1 MWIEKSNNKYRA
13 CAYYTDPLTMAT
25 HKIGVTID
33 KNTPQQ
39 RNKAKTE
46 LDRLI
51 LEKSNYTPASVTLE
65 KLIDDYLAYQK
76 KTVKLSTYTR
86 NFYVCNSFKKLLGSG
101 ADISRLTARAVRS
114 RFMAVIDRP
123 TRYNEYIGRFKALIR
138 WAYKNDYVNNIDWLN
153 KLERVSDKT
162 PREKVIDK
170 FLEYSDCRKLI
181 DKMKV
186 KDWKYLTEFLL
197 LSGLRIGEALAL
209 TWSDISFKD
218 KEISVEKTLD
228 PNNKIIT
235 TTKTVTSSRLVFM
248 QKELYDLTRY
258 LRLYDGQKRKKLGIS
273 TPLVF
278 FSATGGYAE
287 YDAYRKYLREKSIA
301 VLGRPCTPHIL
312 RHTHASLLAETLPY
326 DVISR
331 RLGHSNSRITREIYI
346 HITEQRKKRDNDL
359 ISSVHFG

>member
-1 MWIEKSNNKYRA
+1 MWIEKSKDKFRA
-13 CAYYTDPLTMAT
+13 CAYYTDPLTMAR

-39 RNKAKTE
+39 RNRAKTE

-51 LEKSNYTPASVTLE
+51 LEKSNYTPASTTLGQ
-65 KLIDDYLAYQK
+65 LIDYYLAYQK
-76 KTVKLSTYTR
+76 KAVKLSTYTR
-86 NFYVCNSFKKLLGSG
+86 NFYVCKSFKNILG
-101 ADISRLTARAVRS
+101 ADADVNRLTARIVKT
-114 RFMAVIDRP
+114 RFMAAIDRP
-123 TRYNEYIGRFKALIR
+123 TMYNEYIGRFKALIR
-138 WAYKNDYVNNIDWLN
+138 WGYKNDYITGIAWLD

-181 DKMKV
+181 DKMQV

-218 KEISVEKTLD
+218 KEISITKTLD
-228 PNNKIIT
+228 PNNKVIT
-235 TTKTVTSSRLVFM
+235 TTKTVTSTRLVFM
-248 QKELYDLTRY
+248 QKELYDLTRS
-258 LRLYDGQKRKKLGIS
+258 LSLYDGQKRKKLGVS

-278 FSATGGYAE
+278 FSVTGGYAE
-287 YDAYRKYLREKSIA
+287 YDAYRKYLRENSIA

-331 RLGHSNSRITREIYI
+331 RLGHSNSRITKDIYI

-359 ISSVHFG
+359 ISSVRFG